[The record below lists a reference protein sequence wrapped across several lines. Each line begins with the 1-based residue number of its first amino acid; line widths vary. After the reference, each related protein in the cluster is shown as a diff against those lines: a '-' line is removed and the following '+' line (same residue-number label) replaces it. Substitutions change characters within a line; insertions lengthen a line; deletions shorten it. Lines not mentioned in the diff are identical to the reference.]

1 MPLSDDELRI
11 IEEARRR
18 SEQEHAEF
26 QAKQEAD
33 RQARCAEEEAR
44 RRAEERPHS
53 GPTW

>member
-11 IEEARRR
+11 LEEARRR

-33 RQARCAEEEAR
+33 RQARFAEEAR
-44 RRAEERPHS
+44 RCAEERPRS

>member
-11 IEEARRR
+11 LEEVRKR

-33 RQARCAEEEAR
+33 RQARIAEEAR

>member
-11 IEEARRR
+11 IEENRRR
-18 SEQEHAEF
+18 AEQEHADF
-26 QAKQEAD
+26 QAKQEAA
-33 RQARCAEEEAR
+33 RQARLAEEEAR